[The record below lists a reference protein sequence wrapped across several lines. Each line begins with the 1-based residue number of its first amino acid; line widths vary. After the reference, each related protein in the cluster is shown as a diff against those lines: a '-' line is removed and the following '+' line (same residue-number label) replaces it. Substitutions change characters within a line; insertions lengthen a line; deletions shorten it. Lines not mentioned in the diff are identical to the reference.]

1 MNFTLIR
8 RHLFIN
14 KEMYFPYLYPILM
27 PLLTLHFSKVS
38 VHSPQDMLRYWCF
51 TGFLQLC
58 LLVIIQKTLYLE
70 LYNRPIRWLIATFL
84 GFLIIWFYVYLDS
97 RFLNIINQFKFHN
110 NHAHLIRYASNVF
123 ILIALVEGIKSA
135 EERKRIVL
143 NNIMLENENAQAQ
156 LNLLLQQVNPHFLFN
171 SLTVLQSMARSKDAR
186 TEEFILKLE
195 EVYRQ
200 TLKKDKGTVTLQEE
214 LDFFNAY
221 MYLMN
226 LRQENAIFANVQV
239 ANEALNYH
247 LPCFSLQLLAENCIK
262 HNIASEAKPLTI
274 HLYQKD
280 IKTLTIANNNQ
291 PKAVKS
297 ESFGIGIKNLKKR
310 YALEGIK
317 NGIVIEQN
325 DTTYSTTIKLF

>member
-70 LYNRPIRWLIATFL
+70 LYNRPIRWLIAIFL
-84 GFLIIWFYVYLDS
+84 GCLIIWFYVFLDS
-97 RFLNIINQFKFHN
+97 QFLNIINQFKFHN
-110 NHAHLIRYASNVF
+110 NHAHLIRYVSNVF

-156 LNLLLQQVNPHFLFN
+156 LNLLLQQVNPHF
-171 SLTVLQSMARSKDAR
+171 
-186 TEEFILKLE
+186 
-195 EVYRQ
+195 
-200 TLKKDKGTVTLQEE
+200 
-214 LDFFNAY
+214 
-221 MYLMN
+221 
-226 LRQENAIFANVQV
+226 
-239 ANEALNYH
+239 
-247 LPCFSLQLLAENCIK
+247 
-262 HNIASEAKPLTI
+262 
-274 HLYQKD
+274 
-280 IKTLTIANNNQ
+280 
-291 PKAVKS
+291 
-297 ESFGIGIKNLKKR
+297 
-310 YALEGIK
+310 
-317 NGIVIEQN
+317 
-325 DTTYSTTIKLF
+325 